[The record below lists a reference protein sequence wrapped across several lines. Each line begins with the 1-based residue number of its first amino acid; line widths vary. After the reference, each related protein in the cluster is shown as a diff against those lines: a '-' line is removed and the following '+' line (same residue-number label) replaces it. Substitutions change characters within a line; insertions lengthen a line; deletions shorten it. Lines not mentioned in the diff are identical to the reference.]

1 MNRFPTAVF
10 SWANICY
17 WPASRGG
24 NSPKNIAACIEAIPV
39 QTLTIPD
46 EQFLKAERME
56 SRQR

>member
-1 MNRFPTAVF
+1 LLL
-10 SWANICY
+10 
-17 WPASRGG
+17 ASRGG